1 MTGGNGG
8 ANPGPGRVRLLVAL
22 DLPEMV
28 RSEVEAWQQQA
39 LTDPALRHN
48 QGLRIVLMF
57 LGHRPQRD
65 VIRYMEAIRDL
76 CASAPAPLVELD
88 DVVAKGPTPELPRVF
103 ALPVRSPETEVL
115 QLGLRSV
122 FTNQGLYIYEPRERA
137 FWPHLTVAR
146 VRTED
151 HKSRRPEV
159 VHDLPDPL
167 IPPSLRGPF
176 EGRSV
181 GLYRSEMRPS
191 GARYSLLGK
200 ADLPGS
206 TFATLTHPRYRR
218 TEGGRRRKDSVSP
231 SP

>member
-8 ANPGPGRVRLLVAL
+8 ANPGRGRVRLLVAL
-22 DLPEMV
+22 DLPEAV
-28 RSEVEAWQQQA
+28 RSKVEAWQQQA

-57 LGHRPQRD
+57 LGHRPQRE
-65 VIRYMEAIRDL
+65 VVRYLEAIREL
-76 CASAPAPLVELD
+76 CASSPAPLVELG

-103 ALPVRSPETEVL
+103 ALPARSPETEVL
-115 QLGLRSV
+115 QIGIRSV
-122 FTNQGLYIYEPRERA
+122 FTNSGLYIYEPRERA

-146 VRTED
+146 VQTAD

-159 VHDLPDPL
+159 VSDLPDWP
-167 IPPSLRGPF
+167 IPESLRSPF

-191 GARYSLLGK
+191 GARYTLLGK

-206 TFATLTHPRYRR
+206 NFAR
-218 TEGGRRRKDSVSP
+218 GGA
-231 SP
+231 